1 MTQTCNPNIW
11 ELKKGSLWSEKQN
24 AASQSRVGILPAPG
38 KNRTIPIQHG
48 SAWMKW
54 EGAIGAEPEREEHF
68 LPPGVFLRLR
78 KECTDWLAYCVV
90 KFYDISYL
98 LKLTYGDKRRV
109 TMHRKRLPRKSKSV
123 SRDLQ
128 GLVKGTFVWGE
139 NSKSVPVQGFQ
150 GFLLHSQGILHEVR
164 TKPIF
169 VSLIHVFNNC
179 LLSTYH
185 V

>member
-1 MTQTCNPNIW
+1 
-11 ELKKGSLWSEKQN
+11 
-24 AASQSRVGILPAPG
+24 
-38 KNRTIPIQHG
+38 
-48 SAWMKW
+48 
-54 EGAIGAEPEREEHF
+54 
-68 LPPGVFLRLR
+68 
-78 KECTDWLAYCVV
+78 
-90 KFYDISYL
+90 
-98 LKLTYGDKRRV
+98 
-109 TMHRKRLPRKSKSV
+109 MHRKRLPRKSKSV